1 MTIEVLV
8 VLVFVAVTAA
18 VVGLFMLMSGRS
30 QVQREK
36 AIQNRLHEVGG
47 APVATEGAGAA
58 GGSTLL
64 LKEIV
69 GPMPNMNRAAT
80 AALKGS
86 RVERWLQQSGTTMTI
101 SAVILITLL
110 FGVIAAVAAFM
121 FTHLWWAALVAFV
134 VGLGIQPMLLR
145 HKRTGRIYRFEEHF
159 PEALDL
165 LSRAVRAGHAFSA
178 GMKMVADELDD
189 PVGPEFRKAFDEQN
203 YGLPLKES
211 LNGMAERMPL
221 LDVKFFATAVL
232 IQRETGGNLAEILD
246 NLSAVV
252 RERFKIRRQVRV
264 HTAHG
269 RFTGYVLMALP
280 AFLSVALM
288 FINPEHMN
296 LLFEERVGQL
306 MILACIVMQ
315 AIGFFWIKQIV
326 KIEV

>member
-1 MTIEVLV
+1 MTIEILV
-8 VLVFVAVTAA
+8 MLVFVAVTAA

-30 QVQREK
+30 QVRREK
-36 AIQNRLHEVGG
+36 AIQNRLQEAGGG
-47 APVATEGAGAA
+47 AAAVTDDPAA
-58 GGSTLL
+58 GGGTLL

-69 GPMPNMNRAAT
+69 GPMPNMDRVAS

-86 RVERWLQQSGTTMTI
+86 GVERWLQQSGTAMTI

-110 FGVIAAVAAFM
+110 FGALAAIATFM
-121 FTHLWWAALVAFV
+121 FTHLWWAAVVAFV
-134 VGLGIQPMLLR
+134 LGLGIQPMLLK
-145 HKRTGRIYRFEEHF
+145 HKRTKRIDRFEEHF

-211 LNGMAERMPL
+211 LNGLGDRIPL

-246 NLSAVV
+246 NLANVV

-280 AFLSVALM
+280 AFLAVALM

-296 LLFEERVGQL
+296 LLFEERIGQL

-315 AIGFFWIKQIV
+315 AIGFIWIKQIV